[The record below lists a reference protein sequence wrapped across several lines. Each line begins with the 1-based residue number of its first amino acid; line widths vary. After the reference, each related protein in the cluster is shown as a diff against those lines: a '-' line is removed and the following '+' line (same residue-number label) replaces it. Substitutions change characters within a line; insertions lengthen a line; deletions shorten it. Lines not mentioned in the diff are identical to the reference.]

1 MSKSIRILIVEDLED
16 DAQLLLHE
24 LRRGGYEPV
33 YRRIDTPA
41 AMKEA
46 LDQGEWDIITADH
59 SMPQFS
65 SAVALKMVQERG
77 LDVPFIIVSGTI
89 GEEAAVAAMKAGAKY
104 YLIKGNLK
112 RLGPAM
118 ERESRDAVLLRE
130 KRKVEVAM
138 LAQQEQL
145 RI

>member
-41 AMKEA
+41 AMKVA
-46 LDQGEWDIITADH
+46 LDQGEGDIITAAH

-89 GEEAAVAAMKAGAKY
+89 GEEAAVAAMKAGAQD

-112 RLGPAM
+112 RFVPRSEEHTSELQ
-118 ERESRDAVLLRE
+118 SRF
-130 KRKVEVAM
+130 
-138 LAQQEQL
+138 
-145 RI
+145 